1 MKKLFIACLIL
12 ISYLTIA
19 QNQQNNPKIY
29 IAFLWHMHQPI
40 YWPYENVVQTHI
52 ANRYPFS
59 IFDIFNQRVGPYT
72 SWPRNAVQR
81 GINAN
86 MPHFGSQV
94 SLSGSLIE
102 NLNNLE
108 SHGNQNFSNW
118 KSHWNY
124 IKNQRTALNNPR
136 MDLVGFGY
144 HHPLMGLIDKTDI
157 RKQVQYHK
165 EIFNNNF
172 PGTYSKGIF
181 PPENA
186 FSPRM
191 IPALVEEGFEWVLVD
206 NIHFERACINYPFSA
221 AGNIYEP
228 NKADVVN
235 PNPGDWIQLNG
246 LWAPTKVS
254 ARWSRQPRYVAYVDP
269 QTGQEYRIIAVPADR
284 YLGNEDGRGGFGAL
298 NYEAVLS
305 QLEPYNT
312 DPQRPILVVLH
323 HDGDNYGGGSESYY
337 NSNFQAFVNWLQANS
352 HRFECTTIQD
362 YLQRFPPNPN
372 EVIHVEDGS
381 WSGADNG
388 DPEFMK
394 WNGDP
399 DPTGYSPD
407 RNSWGIITAAKN
419 LIQTAEQI
427 NPTSVNTKNAW
438 KYYLNALSSD
448 YWYWDGSLNGIWD
461 SHPARACN
469 LAIPFAQQAIS
480 GGQDLTGPSIYLPQ
494 REPYN
499 PGGTEW
505 GIPQTNNLTVWTYV
519 FDINGLSSVKL
530 KYRLDLD
537 GVNSPDNKH
546 NETYAGGPDVTEW
559 YSLDMQ
565 GIFIPSRTNPQPLFK
580 AKEFSATIQGLNN
593 KLVDYYVE
601 AVDSLGNISKSPIR
615 HVWIGNNTGGGAGNS
630 GVTWLP
636 NNPTKDDTITIIVS
650 GVNKGGKLHWGV
662 NNQGNQWNT
671 PHQVYWPAGSYLFN
685 QTGPAIQSPMQG
697 PVNDTLKI
705 KIGPFNNPAQVVNRV
720 AFVIHFNDNTWNNN
734 NGNDY
739 HINIGGTGGG
749 GQTFVMDGQV
759 DTGVPLVANN
769 QGLNLYCGWN
779 GSQLYVA
786 TNSAQSTGRD
796 HFIFITDSLSN
807 MIQAPWAKNGMVAK
821 WSAFLGNEST
831 NNWSGWFDHNG
842 NVQNAAGSFL
852 EGTIGLQSELGYIPQ
867 KIYVAVGSYETP
879 NAGILVSQVPA
890 GNGNGNIEPSEFLE
904 VNLSSL
910 NMGDNFANQ
919 DFILYQNYPNPFNP
933 NTRISWKSSV
943 DGWHTLKVYDI
954 LGRVVSTLVD
964 EYRKAGYYEVEFS
977 SLGNSLSSGV
987 YFYRLEVVKSNEL
1000 NNNKNNSLIY
1010 SEMKKMILIK

>member
-1 MKKLFIACLIL
+1 MRKLFLFFLVSINV
-12 ISYLTIA
+12 ISFSQEKENT
-19 QNQQNNPKIY
+19 NPKIY

-72 SWPRNAVQR
+72 NWPRNAVQR

-118 KSHWNY
+118 KSHWNI
-124 IKNQRTALNNPR
+124 IKNQTTSLGNPR

-157 RKQVQYHK
+157 SKQVQYHK
-165 EIFNNNF
+165 EIFANNF
-172 PGTYSKGIF
+172 PGPYSKGIF

-191 IPALVEEGFEWVLVD
+191 IPALVEEGFQWVLVD

-269 QTGQEYRIIAVPADR
+269 QTGQEYKIIAVPADR

-312 DPQRPILVVLH
+312 DPNRPILVVLH
-323 HDGDNYGGGSESYY
+323 HDGDNFGGGSESYY

-362 YLQRFPPNPN
+362 YLQRFPPNQN
-372 EVIHVEDGS
+372 EVIHIEDGS

-388 DPEFMK
+388 DPEFKK

-419 LIQTAEQI
+419 FIQTAEQI
-427 NPTSVNTKNAW
+427 NPNSINTKNAW
-438 KYYLNALSSD
+438 KHYLNALSSD

-461 SHPARACN
+461 SHPARASN
-469 LAIPFAQQAIS
+469 FAIPFAQQVILS
-480 GGQDLTGPSIYLPQ
+480 GQDLTGPTIYLPQ

-499 PGGTEW
+499 PGGMEW
-505 GIPQTNNLTVWTYV
+505 GIPMTNNLSVWTYV
-519 FDINGLSSVKL
+519 FDLNGLSSVKL

-537 GVNSPDNKH
+537 GVNNPNNNH
-546 NETYAGGPDVTEW
+546 NETYTGGADVTDW
-559 YSLDMQ
+559 VSIDMQ
-565 GIFIPSRTNPQPLFK
+565 GTFIQSRTNPQPIYK
-580 AKEFSATIQGLNN
+580 AREYSASITGLNN

-615 HVWIGNNTGGGAGNS
+615 HVWIGNNTGGGGGGGNN
-630 GVTWLP
+630 GVSWIP
-636 NNPTKDDTITIIVS
+636 ANPTKNDTITIIVS

-671 PHQVYWPAGSYLFN
+671 PNQVYWPAGSYLFN
-685 QTGPAIQSPMQG
+685 QTGPAVQSPMQG
-697 PVNDTLKI
+697 PINDTLMI
-705 KIGPFNNPAQVVNRV
+705 KIGPFNNPIQFVNRV

-739 HINIGGTGGG
+739 HITIDGSGGG

-759 DTGVPLVANN
+759 DAGVPLVASN
-769 QGLNLYCGWN
+769 QGLNLYCAWN
-779 GSQLYVA
+779 GTQLYVA
-786 TNSAQSTGRD
+786 TNSAQSTGKD
-796 HFIFITDSLSN
+796 HFIFITDSLNN
-807 MIQAPWAKNGMVAK
+807 MIQAPWAKNGLVTR
-821 WSAFLGNEST
+821 WSAFLGNESI

-842 NVQNAAGSFL
+842 GVQNAAGSFL
-852 EGTIGLQSELGYIPQ
+852 EGTIGLQNELGYLPQ
-867 KIYVAVGSYETP
+867 RIFVAVGSYETP
-879 NAGILVSQVPA
+879 DAGILFSQVPA

-904 VNLSSL
+904 VNLSAVSIK
-910 NMGDNFANQ
+910 DNFFNN

-933 NTRISWKSSV
+933 STVISYKLPVSS
-943 DGWHTLKVYDI
+943 KVTIKVFDI
-954 LGRVVSTLVD
+954 LGNEIKTLVD
-964 EYRKAGYYEVEFS
+964 DYKSAGYNFVEFNAS
-977 SLGNSLSSGV
+977 NLSSGI
-987 YFYRLEVVKSNEL
+987 YFYTIKAGDFFDV
-1000 NNNKNNSLIY
+1000 
-1010 SEMKKMILIK
+1010 KKMTLLR